1 MKFGR
6 ELKGALFG
14 ALLAGGVGCAD
25 GEADA
30 KRPQNLEPDS
40 ANVKIYDGEEGVVNL
55 EDDVEFGLPDDEG
68 IDRLYESGKVGDQ
81 NEPYFVETTRDSDVV
96 EEDSVDTG
104 GDIDD
109 ESDIEESLEQEGQK
123 FENHLLKETERS
135 LKGKSLPGFD
145 KEAEAKRIIPKI
157 AEGYSKKM
165 FNHLPVLMERYFEH
179 LIKDKE
185 YREKV
190 KNFVEKYCEQY
201 GVPLSVAFG
210 VIGVESGGDNDL
222 ISHKQ
227 AHGIFQVKQVAA
239 DHLRKMKYNG
249 EDWRGIDIDD
259 LEDNI
264 RVGVAYLSYMHKR
277 FGQWGLALSA
287 YNTGPGN
294 FQVSMV
300 SRLNKYNNDRY
311 SVEKRKNKLAKRP
324 QRITKEMIKNYPG
337 GWPAFL
343 RDHGIDMVS
352 ACSKKGLKTCEY
364 GYGGYPFNAMFLAGT
379 VQEILESDGGEP
391 EIVLITDQF
400 E

>member
-6 ELKGALFG
+6 KEGALLG

-25 GEADA
+25 GEVDA
-30 KRPQNLEPDS
+30 KRPQDLESDS
-40 ANVKIYDGEEGVVNL
+40 ANVKIYDGEEDVVNL
-55 EDDVEFGLPDDEG
+55 EDDAEFGLPDDEG
-68 IDRLYESGKVGDQ
+68 INRLYESTKVGDQ
-81 NEPYFVETTRDSDVV
+81 NEPYLVEATRDGDVV

-104 GDIDD
+104 GNIGC
-109 ESDIEESLEQEGQK
+109 ESDIEENLEK
-123 FENHLLKETERS
+123 ENDKSDNYLLKEMDKS
-135 LKGKSLPGFD
+135 LESLPGFD
-145 KEAEAKRIIPKI
+145 KEAEVKRIVPKL
-157 AEGYSKKM
+157 ANGYSKKI
-165 FNHLPVLMERYFEH
+165 FNHLPVLMERYFKH
-179 LIKDKE
+179 LIQDKE

-190 KNFVEKYCEQY
+190 KNFVEKYCEKY
-201 GVPLSVAFG
+201 GVPISVVWG

-239 DHLRKMKYNG
+239 DHLREIKFNG

-287 YNTGPGN
+287 YNTGPRN
-294 FQVSMV
+294 FQASII

-311 SVEKRKNKLAKRP
+311 SVEKRKNKLAKPP
-324 QRITKEMIKNYPG
+324 QRITKEMIKKYPG

-364 GYGGYPFNAMFLAGT
+364 GYGGYPFNAMFLAKT
-379 VQEILESDGGEP
+379 VQEIFENGDQV
-391 EIVLITDQF
+391 EIVPITDNF
-400 E
+400 N